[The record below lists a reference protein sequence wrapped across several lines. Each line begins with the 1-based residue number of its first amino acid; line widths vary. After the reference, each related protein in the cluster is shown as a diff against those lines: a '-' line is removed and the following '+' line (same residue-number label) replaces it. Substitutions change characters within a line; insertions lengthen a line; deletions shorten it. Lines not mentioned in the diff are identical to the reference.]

1 MRMREEDRAI
11 FLLLSRQEQKMLLK
25 GGGAQADALWTW
37 RAVDVVEALRKGR
50 VTPLDLVKVA
60 KDRILKVDSTLN
72 AVPIRCFDRAER
84 KARELMETGFP
95 DKPGP
100 GYLYGLPVLIKD
112 TLAVENVRFTMG
124 SLLYENDVA
133 TYSEPVVSVLESKGA
148 IVVGKTNTPELGLGS
163 NTYNFVF
170 GVSKKVFMQS
180 NDELKSIFFSPFFF
194 FLSSSQSPIWF
205 FQETVN
211 PWDTTLT
218 CGGSSGG
225 AASALASGM
234 EEHSLPPPP
243 FQTWI
248 SSFID
253 LIPGRRK
260 KLTFCFIPGEAWLA
274 IGTDLGGSTRIPA
287 SFCNVV
293 GIRPTPGR
301 VPYSGSAS
309 TATHQ
314 LHSIVGPMARNV
326 SDLALAMDAVC
337 EKHPGDPNSLAA
349 PEKSYVD
356 HLREHE
362 KHLPASIAWSPN
374 LGGSVPIE
382 QEVVEVCERA
392 CRSLANSLKC
402 ELQTDCMDL
411 SEARG
416 IFHTLRA
423 AKFKES
429 AWILEHK
436 DKVKPEL
443 IWQIEQGLG
452 LEEED
457 VKAAREGHKAIIES
471 TKDFFT
477 RYDILCC
484 PCTMTPPFDVKIR
497 WLKECAGWEFNS
509 YIDWLMPT
517 SLTSLTN
524 SPSMCVPCG
533 FVNDLP
539 VGLQLVGKP
548 HKEAELLCAAF
559 AFEQAHDF
567 HKAVPICK
575 I

>member
-11 FLLLSRQEQKMLLK
+11 FFLLSRQEQKMLLK

-234 EEHSLPPPP
+234 EEYSLPP
-243 FQTWI
+243 
-248 SSFID
+248 SFSDLD
-253 LIPGRRK
+253 LIFYRLDSWK
-260 KLTFCFIPGEAWLA
+260 KKK
-274 IGTDLGGSTRIPA
+274 
-287 SFCNVV
+287 
-293 GIRPTPGR
+293 
-301 VPYSGSAS
+301 
-309 TATHQ
+309 THI
-314 LHSIVGPMARNV
+314 LFHSRG
-326 SDLALAMDAVC
+326 
-337 EKHPGDPNSLAA
+337 SLACHWNR
-349 PEKSYVD
+349 SRWFD
-356 HLREHE
+356 SH
-362 KHLPASIAWSPN
+362 SC
-374 LGGSVPIE
+374 
-382 QEVVEVCERA
+382 VV
-392 CRSLANSLKC
+392 
-402 ELQTDCMDL
+402 LQ
-411 SEARG
+411 RG
-416 IFHTLRA
+416 WHQA
-423 AKFKES
+423 
-429 AWILEHK
+429 
-436 DKVKPEL
+436 D
-443 IWQIEQGLG
+443 
-452 LEEED
+452 
-457 VKAAREGHKAIIES
+457 AREGALLGIGKHG
-471 TKDFFT
+471 D
-477 RYDILCC
+477 
-484 PCTMTPPFDVKIR
+484 
-497 WLKECAGWEFNS
+497 
-509 YIDWLMPT
+509 T
-517 SLTSLTN
+517 SAALD
-524 SPSMCVPCG
+524 CG
-533 FVNDLP
+533 AN
-539 VGLQLVGKP
+539 GK
-548 HKEAELLCAAF
+548 KRE
-559 AFEQAHDF
+559 
-567 HKAVPICK
+567 
-575 I
+575 